1 MSLDMKFE
9 TTISISADEV
19 KRILTEVIC
28 QKSLFEKVESID
40 FKIARRSVG
49 YGMGERD
56 EWYFD
61 GCKANVIMDLSKE

>member
-1 MSLDMKFE
+1 MKFE

-19 KRILTEVIC
+19 KRILTEVISK
-28 QKSLFEKVESID
+28 KSLFEKVYSID
-40 FKIARRSVG
+40 FKISRRSVG